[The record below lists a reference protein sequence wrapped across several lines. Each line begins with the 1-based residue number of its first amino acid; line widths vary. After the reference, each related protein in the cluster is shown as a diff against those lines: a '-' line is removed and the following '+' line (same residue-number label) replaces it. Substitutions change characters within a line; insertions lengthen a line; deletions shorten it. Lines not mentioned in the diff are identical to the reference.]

1 MNTPKGLNRFVDFIF
16 PPGCHLCGSPLPSG
30 KDYLCPVCVSRL
42 PRTLYHRIPMNG
54 MEQRF
59 AGIFPFERATGHFFY
74 SSKSDISLLMQDLKY
89 RRFRGLARYLGEL
102 VAKELS
108 MTPFFTDIDAI
119 IPVPMHYI
127 KKAKRGYNQT
137 EEIAKGIYNIT
148 GIPVN
153 TNLKAIRSHRTQTS
167 LTLNQRL
174 TNTSGLFRLT
184 NPTQITPLHPLN
196 SEDYDSLKKDKN
208 SPLNADPQDL
218 INAGK
223 HSILNADLKDSI
235 NANEH
240 SLLNADFKDSINADK
255 QYPHILLLDDVCTTG
270 STLISAAEAI
280 HTAAPF
286 LRISILTLGVTF

>member
-16 PPGCHLCGSPLPSG
+16 PPGCHLCGAPLPSG

-137 EEIAKGIYNIT
+137 EEIAKGISNIT

-153 TNLKAIRSHRTQTS
+153 TNLKAIRPHRTQTS
-167 LTLNQRL
+167 LTLNQRR
-174 TNTSGLFRLT
+174 TNTTGIFRLD
-184 NPTQITPLHPLN
+184 NPTQITPLHPN
-196 SEDYDSLKKDKN
+196 DAGQHH
-208 SPLNADPQDL
+208 PLNAE
-218 INAGK
+218 K
-223 HSILNADLKDSI
+223 HTLFNADLKDSI
-235 NANEH
+235 
-240 SLLNADFKDSINADK
+240 DADK